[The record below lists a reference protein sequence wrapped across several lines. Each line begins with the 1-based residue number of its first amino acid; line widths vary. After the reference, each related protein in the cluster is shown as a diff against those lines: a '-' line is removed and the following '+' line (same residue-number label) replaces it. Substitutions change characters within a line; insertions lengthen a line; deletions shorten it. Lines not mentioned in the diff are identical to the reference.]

1 MDRMLSFEG
10 TWSKNTMSF
19 QTLSNPLEGIREFN
33 FIHFYNFLVNT
44 DVSILVFITA
54 AIILCA

>member
-1 MDRMLSFEG
+1 
-10 TWSKNTMSF
+10 MSF
-19 QTLSNPLEGIREFN
+19 QTLSNPLEGIREFI